1 MGKTEKTREQ
11 KKRGTK
17 GRVKKGVKKMA
28 NIKETRKRGEG
39 VRDKRDR
46 GRGRGSKG
54 TYPVVLTYPVEEWR
68 GDVECGRPLK
78 VVTLRQIWS
87 PYKGDS
93 KWGRGGVLH
102 NGVQFSDEMLAKDCI
117 SIVVPPP
124 PARGV
129 PRLKRGA
136 SPPPSLLSNENVNRW
151 RSRCLLVRCVWQ
163 TLKARGVPASVLLAC
178 ISFSISLFFF
188 MVTENHVI

>member
-1 MGKTEKTREQ
+1 M
-11 KKRGTK
+11 
-17 GRVKKGVKKMA
+17 
-28 NIKETRKRGEG
+28 
-39 VRDKRDR
+39 RDKRDR

-124 PARGV
+124 RV
-129 PRLKRGA
+129 A
-136 SPPPSLLSNENVNRW
+136 SPPSSAW
-151 RSRCLLVRCVWQ
+151 R
-163 TLKARGVPASVLLAC
+163 PPPPPM
-178 ISFSISLFFF
+178 SF
-188 MVTENHVI
+188 VQ

>member
-1 MGKTEKTREQ
+1 
-11 KKRGTK
+11 
-17 GRVKKGVKKMA
+17 MA

-124 PARGV
+124 RV
-129 PRLKRGA
+129 A
-136 SPPPSLLSNENVNRW
+136 SPPSSAW
-151 RSRCLLVRCVWQ
+151 R
-163 TLKARGVPASVLLAC
+163 PPPP
-178 ISFSISLFFF
+178 
-188 MVTENHVI
+188 HVFCPMKM

>member
-1 MGKTEKTREQ
+1 MRWKRGNRGWEKQ
-11 KKRGTK
+11 KKQGNKKKRGTK
-17 GRVKKGVKKMA
+17 GRIKKGVKKMA

-124 PARGV
+124 ARGV
-129 PRLKRGA
+129 PPLKRVA
-136 SPPPSLLSNENVNRW
+136 SPPPPYLLSNENVNRW
-151 RSRCLLVRCVWQ
+151 RSRCLLVRCVMQ
-163 TLKARGVPASVLLAC
+163 TFRGRL
-178 ISFSISLFFF
+178 
-188 MVTENHVI
+188 

>member
-124 PARGV
+124 L
-129 PRLKRGA
+129 PRAWRVFPFTSSA
-136 SPPPSLLSNENVNRW
+136 WRPPPPCLLSNENVNRW
-151 RSRCLLVRCVWQ
+151 RSRCLLVRCVMQ
-163 TLKARGVPASVLLAC
+163 TFRALL
-178 ISFSISLFFF
+178 
-188 MVTENHVI
+188 

>member
-1 MGKTEKTREQ
+1 
-11 KKRGTK
+11 
-17 GRVKKGVKKMA
+17 MA

-117 SIVVPPP
+117 SIVLPHPTPPAHGACSPFLQARGVPPP
-124 PARGV
+124 PM
-129 PRLKRGA
+129 
-136 SPPPSLLSNENVNRW
+136 
-151 RSRCLLVRCVWQ
+151 
-163 TLKARGVPASVLLAC
+163 
-178 ISFSISLFFF
+178 SF
-188 MVTENHVI
+188 VQ

>member
-1 MGKTEKTREQ
+1 MLRWKRGNKGWEKQ
-11 KKRGTK
+11 KKQGNKKKRGTK
-17 GRVKKGVKKMA
+17 GRIKKGVKKMA

-124 PARGV
+124 ARGV
-129 PRLKRGA
+129 PPSSAWR
-136 SPPPSLLSNENVNRW
+136 PPP
-151 RSRCLLVRCVWQ
+151 
-163 TLKARGVPASVLLAC
+163 P
-178 ISFSISLFFF
+178 
-188 MVTENHVI
+188 HVFCPMKM

>member
-1 MGKTEKTREQ
+1 
-11 KKRGTK
+11 
-17 GRVKKGVKKMA
+17 V
-28 NIKETRKRGEG
+28 GE
-39 VRDKRDR
+39 KRDR

-129 PRLKRGA
+129 PPSSAWR
-136 SPPPSLLSNENVNRW
+136 PPP
-151 RSRCLLVRCVWQ
+151 
-163 TLKARGVPASVLLAC
+163 P
-178 ISFSISLFFF
+178 
-188 MVTENHVI
+188 HVFCPMKM